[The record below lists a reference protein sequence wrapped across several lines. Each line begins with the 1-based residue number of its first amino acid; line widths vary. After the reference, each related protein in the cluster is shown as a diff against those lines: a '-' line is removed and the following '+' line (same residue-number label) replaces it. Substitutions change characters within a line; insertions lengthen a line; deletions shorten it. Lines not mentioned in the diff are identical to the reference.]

1 MYNKKSTAVTGIIFT
16 VFLLGLFIIIS
27 IFYSKNQVVIWED
40 FFIGTHA
47 QTEFNIPVEGA
58 VIRQQV
64 VEPRLDL
71 FADVIVDGTDPSSIG
86 LSIELNLFEDVIL
99 NVHNMMSS
107 EGYVLEDGKILMGE
121 IEGDEFSQ
129 VVLVSDGNVLEG
141 HVIVGNDT
149 YLINT
154 TAEGLVVITQID
166 PGAYPNDLHVDV
178 ITGLLDTK
186 GANAMMAPIEIRNL
200 QNAGEKSIVDIMVVY
215 TLGAKNYSG
224 NILARIEADVAAL
237 NVNLADS
244 GVDIQI
250 RLVHTELV
258 NYFESGTTNDLYNLS
273 GVGDAV
279 LDEVH
284 ALRDQYYADLVVM
297 IQSSANAGY
306 CGIAYQIQRPE
317 NPYNNRYGFSIVEAM
332 CMGGAMTFQHE
343 VGHNMG
349 NAHDIVNSGYAGSF
363 EYSYGYQDNTN
374 RFRTIMSY
382 NCSGGCSRI
391 PYFSNVT
398 ELYGSFAMGV
408 PDQIDNA
415 RSMNNNAPWLAVF
428 SEPPPPEPTATPEPT
443 DTPTETY
450 TPTATETSTVATT
463 LTETSS
469 PTESATGT
477 LTQTN
482 TPTTTSTT
490 TSTSTQTSTNT
501 MTPKV
506 VSPTSTLVP
515 STSTPRS
522 TSTVGPT
529 ATPLISSCRPNDNS
543 KFEQELVDRIN
554 DERTKR
560 GLQPLINNNGLAD
573 AARTHSREILCNGLQ
588 PGQGN
593 GKSAFENLPGKGKGL
608 TKKWENVTGDID
620 SVEELL
626 ESLLNDPEERANLL
640 SLDYSVIG
648 IGYADSGNDEIW
660 TILYVEP

>member
-1 MYNKKSTAVTGIIFT
+1 MYNKKPSAVTGIIFT

-71 FADVIVDGTDPSSIG
+71 FADVIVEGTDPSSIR
-86 LSIELNLFEDVIL
+86 LSIELNLFEDVNL
-99 NVHNMMSS
+99 NVHDMMSS
-107 EGYVLEDGKILMGE
+107 EGYVLEDGKILTGK
-121 IEGDEFSQ
+121 IEGEEFSQ
-129 VVLVSDGNVLEG
+129 VVLVSNGEVLEG
-141 HVIVGNDT
+141 HIIVGNDT

-154 TAEGLVVITQID
+154 TSEGLVVISQID

-178 ITGLLDTK
+178 ITGRLDSK
-186 GANAMMAPIEIRNL
+186 SVNALMAPIEIRNL
-200 QNAGEKSIVDIMVVY
+200 QSTGEKSIVDIMVVY

-237 NVNLADS
+237 NMNLADS
-244 GVDIQI
+244 GVNIQT

-258 NYFESGTTNDLYNLS
+258 DYFESGTTNDLYNLS

-297 IQSSANAGY
+297 IQSSASAGY

-317 NPYNNRYGFSIVEAM
+317 NPYNSQYGFSIVEAM

-382 NCSGGCSRI
+382 NCFGGCSRI

-428 SEPPPPEPTATPEPT
+428 SEPPPPEPTNTPEPT

-450 TPTATETSTVATT
+450 TPTVTFTPTGTNTVTATATDTATTTVTSTITNTATITSTITSTLIHTETST
-463 LTETSS
+463 L
-469 PTESATGT
+469 
-477 LTQTN
+477 
-482 TPTTTSTT
+482 TPTKTI
-490 TSTSTQTSTNT
+490 
-501 MTPKV
+501 V
-506 VSPTSTLVP
+506 PTSTATYTL
-515 STSTPRS
+515 TPA
-522 TSTVGPT
+522 STVGPA
-529 ATPLISSCRPNDNS
+529 ATTFSSTCLPNENA

-554 DERTKR
+554 EERTKR
-560 GLQPLINNNGLAD
+560 GLQPLIYNAGLSD
-573 AARTHSREILCNGLQ
+573 AARTHSQEILCSGGL

-593 GKSAFENLPGKGKGL
+593 GNSAFDNLPGKGKGL
-608 TKKWENVTGDID
+608 TKKWENVSNDVDT
-620 SVEELL
+620 VEEIVK
-626 ESLLNDPEERANLL
+626 SLLNDLEELANLL
-640 SLDYSVIG
+640 SPDYSVIG
-648 IGYADSGNDEIW
+648 IGYANSGNDEIW